1 MRASQAVRAE
11 APKAQA
17 ATSGLRELDVDRTKV
32 LERSKDSERLSRLE
46 AQVMAIHQHLGQR
59 LEWTS
64 TK

>member
-1 MRASQAVRAE
+1 M
-11 APKAQA
+11 
-17 ATSGLRELDVDRTKV
+17 SGLRELDVDRTKV